1 MKLDM
6 WIGGNVLIMHVTF
19 LLSHENVGAT
29 VTEIVKLL
37 QRHMDPN
44 VKQ

>member
-1 MKLDM
+1 M
-6 WIGGNVLIMHVTF
+6 LIMHVTF
-19 LLSHENVGAT
+19 LLLSHENVGAT